1 MWHMS
6 NVKSPWGCR
15 SLRWRIRRSANKCDL
30 RIRFSATTGQFRDGF
45 DTIHVLSVVDIK
57 VYRLVLAHECWPKK
71 RCIYLQYGA
80 YLDPETTSN
89 RLSVVFYTRNIWH
102 MSNNEFFLPLYIAVH
117 RSRSNLKSAK
127 NLRKILRR
135 RNYLKRVFL
144 CYETS
149 VFRIRHHGCVHN
161 SRYRRIGSGFRG

>member
-1 MWHMS
+1 MS
-6 NVKSPWGCR
+6 NVKSFWGCR
-15 SLRWRIRRSANKCDL
+15 SLRWRIRRYANKCDL

-89 RLSVVFYTRNIWH
+89 RLSVVFYIRYMWHLSNIKKSWRCTC
-102 MSNNEFFLPLYIAVH
+102 I
-117 RSRSNLKSAK
+117 RRGNLKSAK
-127 NLRKILRR
+127 KSAKNSGKNQNAFFAAAKCHFFI
-135 RNYLKRVFL
+135 YDSTDVF
-144 CYETS
+144 TIADI
-149 VFRIRHHGCVHN
+149 VV
-161 SRYRRIGSGFRG
+161 